1 MAIIYVDKEEKH
13 IVHTDDTSNV
23 IVRVI
28 IGNGQTGGYLI
39 YLDETQVAFNKEA
52 NLNAAN
58 KLAGKKCIISA
69 DVKDLR
75 DETDWT
81 SVTVEIQNGT
91 TKKVYG
97 PYSQKAVTNGDT
109 IAYLVIIDFQHT

>member
-1 MAIIYVDKEEKH
+1 MAITDLEFNDRY
-13 IVHTDDTSNV
+13 IVHPADTTNV

-39 YLDETQVAFNKEA
+39 YFDGTQVAFNKDA

-58 KLAGKKCIISA
+58 KLAGKQCIITA
-69 DVKDLR
+69 DVNDLR
-75 DETDWT
+75 DETNWT
-81 SVTVEIQNGT
+81 SVTVELQNGT

-97 PYSQKAVTNGDT
+97 PYSHKAVTNGDT
-109 IAYLVIIDFQHT
+109 ISYAVIIDFQNA